1 MISNCLSLAQ
11 NGGSEEEE
19 EWSVDTSEAAVKQRM
34 ENLSSQATN
43 LALTSD
49 LEKSSQDRVNMLFDF
64 VKVQVV

>member
-1 MISNCLSLAQ
+1 M
-11 NGGSEEEE
+11 
-19 EWSVDTSEAAVKQRM
+19 DTSEAAVKQRM

-64 VKVQVV
+64 VKVYTGCIVCVC